1 VIAVAADFEV
11 PWVAG
16 AGIVGIAAGAA
27 AGTRVADK
35 ILTDVVDPVRAAVAA
50 RAAVD
55 ERLALV
61 IHGGAGL
68 SPLRDVD
75 PYSIGVWR
83 SAAAEEQRDK
93 AVTRPPYVPRSIDG
107 ALADRLATIGPEG
120 GVVVVSGHPKAG
132 KSRTLF
138 EALARSPVTQDRTLY
153 ALRTPNTTAGAATT
167 RPFDALIDTRT
178 DIDGPTSVLWMD
190 DAHEHF
196 SYGLT
201 LARLTKLRE
210 RHERLIVAMTIHTER
225 LQPPPRR
232 AEADE
237 LSPVDLALLD
247 HLAQLAHDL
256 ATTLSAQEQGVARD
270 AYPGLLDHIES
281 PVDFERLPS
290 WFAGVDYL
298 RDRYHR
304 AGPVHY
310 GGKAVARAINW
321 RRAGKPAGINDTQ
334 LRQLAD
340 IALDELDPG
349 AAYTDDTYAA
359 ALDWARGVD
368 KASDP
373 GWHGIALVRPVPG
386 SNQSLWRDFDAV
398 TAWVTDGP
406 RPDPPLSHRTWTAV
420 LDHVTPDTA
429 FPVGIAAYWAG
440 EVDISITT
448 HRIAV
453 EAGDTD
459 AMYSLGYLL
468 ANELDPPQVDDAR
481 TWYGRA
487 AEAGNTNAMHN
498 LGILLAN
505 RVDPP
510 RLDEARTWST
520 RAAEAGHTGAMLYLG
535 ALLAERLDP
544 PRLDEA
550 RTWYVRAAEAGD
562 SNAMFYLGE
571 LLAKR
576 LDPPRLDEARTWYQR
591 AADAGHAGARSAL
604 EVLGK

>member
-310 GGKAVARAINW
+310 GGKAVARAAINW

-429 FPVGIAAYWAG
+429 FPVGIAAYRRAAPGDAG
-440 EVDISITT
+440 RQGPLSAD
-448 HRIAV
+448 R
-453 EAGDTD
+453 DTPAPGARD
-459 AMYSLGYLL
+459 RLL
-468 ANELDPPQVDDAR
+468 ADAQR
-481 TWYGRA
+481 PER
-487 AEAGNTNAMHN
+487 
-498 LGILLAN
+498 
-505 RVDPP
+505 
-510 RLDEARTWST
+510 RLDRRHSRCGRPGGVSWG
-520 RAAEAGHTGAMLYLG
+520 RQ
-535 ALLAERLDP
+535 RL
-544 PRLDEA
+544 R
-550 RTWYVRAAEAGD
+550 GD
-562 SNAMFYLGE
+562 
-571 LLAKR
+571 R
-576 LDPPRLDEARTWYQR
+576 
-591 AADAGHAGARSAL
+591 AGARLRGAHRPPRSP
-604 EVLGK
+604 VLDIPSHRNGDLRRPRRGLARRHDLLDMAPHRLINARSGRPRRCRGAPPGHPVASSWRRETRVSMSKRSKAST